1 METYPLGGQI
11 AQSGQG
17 SNPLVRGVK
26 DAEVLKVV
34 ATVTD
39 EQFAARALVRDW
51 ARNATSGPGGTAAIR
66 DVEQGKTDAWRPVF
80 SRLAELGIFGVAIPE
95 ESGGA
100 GGSIE
105 DLCAMVEEAAKA
117 LVPGPVAT
125 TALATLVVSDPDLLG
140 ALASGERFAGLAL
153 EGEIEF
159 DGATSKASGTLP
171 FALGVAE
178 GAVLLAP
185 ADGKWLLIDTGGAGV
200 QIEPLAASD
209 FSRPLA
215 RVVLNSATAT
225 VVSDTRA
232 RVEEL
237 AATVLAAE
245 AAGITRWSL
254 ETAVDYAKVREQFG
268 KPIGSFQAIKHICAE
283 MLCRAEQAE
292 VAAADAARA
301 AAEGD
306 ESQFS
311 IAAALAA
318 STGIAAVKANVKDC
332 IQVLGGIGCTWEH
345 DAHLYLR
352 RAHAIGRF
360 LGGAETWLR
369 RITALTQAGVRRRLE
384 IDLTEVEDRRAE
396 IAAAVAQIAE
406 LPEEKRQA
414 ALAEAGLQAPH
425 WPAPYG
431 RGAGPAEQLL
441 IDQELTAAGVA
452 RPDLVIGWWA
462 APTIL
467 EHGTPEQ
474 VERFVP
480 GTTRGEF
487 LWCQLFSE
495 PGAGSDL
502 ASLRTKAVRTE
513 GGWNLTGQKVW
524 TSAAHKAKW
533 GVCLAR
539 TDPDAPKHKGITY
552 FLVEMSS
559 PGIEIRPLRE
569 ITGDSLFN
577 EVFLDN
583 VFVPDELVVG
593 EVNDGWRL
601 ARTTLANE
609 RVAMANGTALGNP
622 MEELLELLAELDLDA
637 AQQDRLGRLIV
648 TAQTGALLD
657 QRIAQLAVGGQDP
670 GAQSSVRKLIGV
682 RYRQALAEF
691 TMDVSEGGGLVDR
704 RADGDRAVFD
714 FLNTRCLTIAGGT
727 EQILLTVAAER
738 LLGLPR

>member
-1 METYPLGGQI
+1 M
-11 AQSGQG
+11 
-17 SNPLVRGVK
+17 
-26 DAEVLKVV
+26 V

-51 ARNATSGPGGTAAIR
+51 ARNSTSGPGGTAAIR
-66 DVEQGKTDAWRPVF
+66 DVEQGKSDAWRPVF

-95 ESGGA
+95 EFGGA
-100 GGSIE
+100 DGSIE

-125 TALATLVVSDPDLLG
+125 TALATLVVSDPELLG

-159 DGATSKASGTLP
+159 DDATSEASGTVA
-171 FALGVAE
+171 FALGVAD

-185 ADGKWLLIDTGGAGV
+185 AGEKWLLIDTDAEGV
-200 QIEPLAASD
+200 RIEPLRASD

-215 RVVLNSATAT
+215 KVALTSAPAT
-225 VVSDTRA
+225 VVSDTRE

-360 LGGAETWLR
+360 LGGGETWLR
-369 RITALTQAGVRRRLE
+369 RITALTQEGVRRRLG
-384 IDLTEVEDRRAE
+384 IDLTEVEDQRQE
-396 IAAAVAQIAE
+396 IAAAVAQIAG

-441 IDQELTAAGVA
+441 IDQELAAAGVV

-502 ASLRTKAVRTE
+502 ASLRTKAVRTD
-513 GGWNLTGQKVW
+513 GGWHLTGQKVW

-622 MEELLELLAELDLDA
+622 MEELLEVLAELDLDA
-637 AQQDRLGRLIV
+637 AEQDRLGRLIV

-682 RYRQALAEF
+682 RYRQALAEY
-691 TMDVSEGGGLVDR
+691 TMDVSEGGGLVHNQ
-704 RADGDRAVFD
+704 AVFD

>member
-1 METYPLGGQI
+1 M
-11 AQSGQG
+11 
-17 SNPLVRGVK
+17 
-26 DAEVLKVV
+26 V

-66 DVEQGKTDAWRPVF
+66 EVEQGKPDAWRPVF

-125 TALATLVVSDPDLLG
+125 TALATLVVTDPELLE
-140 ALASGERFAGLAL
+140 ALAAGERFAGLAL
-153 EGEIEF
+153 EGDVRL
-159 DGATSKASGTLP
+159 DGATSTASGALP
-171 FALGVAE
+171 FALGASNTVRD
-178 GAVLLAP
+178 GVLLAP
-185 ADGKWLLIDTGGAGV
+185 AGGKWLLIDAAGEGV
-200 QIEPLAASD
+200 RVEPLQATD

-215 RVVLNSATAT
+215 RVVLSSAPAT
-225 VVSDTRA
+225 VLSETGT

-245 AAGITRWSL
+245 AAGITRWAL

-268 KPIGSFQAIKHICAE
+268 KPIGSFQAIKHLCAE

-292 VAAADAARA
+292 VAASDAARA
-301 AAEGD
+301 AADGD
-306 ESQFS
+306 ASQFS

-318 STGIAAVKANVKDC
+318 STCIATVKANVKDC

-360 LGGAETWLR
+360 LGGPERWQR
-369 RITALTQAGVRRRLE
+369 RITALTQDGVRRQLGL
-384 IDLTEVEDRRAE
+384 DLSDLDEVEGRRAE
-396 IAAAVAQIAE
+396 IAAAVAEIAE
-406 LPEEKRQA
+406 LPAEKRQVG
-414 ALAEAGLQAPH
+414 LAEAGLQAPH
-425 WPAPYG
+425 WPKPYG
-431 RGAGPAEQLL
+431 RAASPAEQLL
-441 IDQELTAAGVA
+441 IDQELAAAGVE

-474 VERFVP
+474 IEQFVP
-480 GTTRGEF
+480 GTLRGEF

-502 ASLRTKAVRTE
+502 ASLRTKAVRGD
-513 GGWNLTGQKVW
+513 GGWLLTGQKVW
-524 TSAAHKAKW
+524 TSAAHKARW

-552 FLVEMSS
+552 FLVDMKS
-559 PGIEIRPLRE
+559 PGIDIRPLRE

-583 VFVPDELVVG
+583 VFVPDEMVVG

-622 MEELLELLAELDLDA
+622 MEELLTLLAARELDVA
-637 AQQDRLGRLIV
+637 EQDRLARLIIL
-648 TAQTGALLD
+648 AQTGALLD

-691 TMDVSEGGGLVDR
+691 TMDAAEGGGLVDR

>member
-1 METYPLGGQI
+1 
-11 AQSGQG
+11 
-17 SNPLVRGVK
+17 
-26 DAEVLKVV
+26 VV
-34 ATVTD
+34 TTVTN
-39 EQFAARALVRDW
+39 EQFAARELVRDW
-51 ARNATSGPGGTAAIR
+51 ARKGGTTAIR
-66 DVEQGKTDAWRPVF
+66 EIEQGKTDAWRPVF
-80 SRLAELGIFGVAIPE
+80 ASLAELGLFGVAVPE
-95 ESGGA
+95 DCGGA

-105 DLCAMVEEAAKA
+105 DLCAMVEEAAMA

-125 TALATLVVSDPDLLG
+125 TALAALVISDPELLA
-140 ALASGERFAGLAL
+140 ALASGERFAGVAL
-153 EGEIEF
+153 EGDVEF
-159 DGATSKASGTLP
+159 DSDTSRASGAVGL
-171 FALGVAE
+171 ALGAAD
-178 GAVLLAP
+178 GGVLLLP
-185 ADGKWLLIDTGGAGV
+185 ADGKWLLVDTDGDGV
-200 QIEPLAASD
+200 LVEPLRATD

-215 RVVLNSATAT
+215 RVVLTSAPASPL
-225 VVSDTRA
+225 VLSPE
-232 RVEEL
+232 RVENL
-237 AATVLAAE
+237 TATVLAAE
-245 AAGITRWSL
+245 AAGLTRWSL
-254 ETAVDYAKVREQFG
+254 DTAVAYAKVREQFG
-268 KPIGSFQAIKHICAE
+268 KPIGSFQAVKHLCAE
-283 MLCRAEQAE
+283 MLCRAEQAQ

-301 AAEGD
+301 AGD
-306 ESQFS
+306 CDDRQFA

-318 STGIAAVKANVKDC
+318 SVGIAAAKANVKDC

-352 RAHAIGRF
+352 RAHSIGCF
-360 LGGAETWLR
+360 LGGPERWLR
-369 RITALTQAGVRRRLE
+369 RITALTQDGVRRRL
-384 IDLTEVEDRRAE
+384 DLDLSDLKEVRDQRPE
-396 IAAAVAQIAE
+396 IAAAVAEVAA
-406 LPEEKRQA
+406 LPEEKRQV

-425 WPAPYG
+425 WPAPHG
-431 RGAGPAEQLL
+431 RGASPAEQLL
-441 IDQELTAAGVA
+441 IDQEMSAAGVV

-467 EHGTPEQ
+467 EHGTREQ
-474 VERFVP
+474 VQRFVP
-480 GTTRGEF
+480 ATLRGEF

-502 ASLRTKAVRTE
+502 ASLRTKAVRGD
-513 GGWNLTGQKVW
+513 GGWLLTGQKVW
-524 TSAAHKAKW
+524 TSAAHKARW

-552 FLVEMSS
+552 FLVDMKS

-577 EVFLDN
+577 EVFLDS
-583 VFVPDELVVG
+583 VFVPDEMVVG
-593 EVNDGWRL
+593 TVNDGWRL

-609 RVAMANGTALGNP
+609 RIAMATGTALGNP
-622 MEELLELLAELDLDA
+622 MEKLLKVLAEMDLDV
-637 AQQDRLGRLIV
+637 AQQDRLGRLIA

-691 TMDVSEGGGLVDR
+691 TMDVSEGGGLVQN
-704 RADGDRAVFD
+704 RAVFD

>member
-1 METYPLGGQI
+1 M
-11 AQSGQG
+11 
-17 SNPLVRGVK
+17 
-26 DAEVLKVV
+26 V

-39 EQFAARALVRDW
+39 EQLAARTLVRDW
-51 ARNATSGPGGTAAIR
+51 ARNPASGPGGTAATR
-66 DVEQGKTDAWRPVF
+66 EVEQGNADAWRPAF
-80 SRLAELGIFGVAIPE
+80 AGLADLGLFGVAIPE
-95 ESGGA
+95 DRGGA

-117 LVPGPVAT
+117 LVAGPVAT
-125 TALATLVVSDPDLLG
+125 TALATLVVDDPELLA
-140 ALASGERFAGLAL
+140 ALASGQRFAGVAL
-153 EGEIEF
+153 EGDVRF
-159 DGATSKASGTLP
+159 DGETSRATGTLP
-171 FALGVAE
+171 WVLGAAE
-178 GAVLLAP
+178 GGVLILP
-185 ADGKWLLIDTGGAGV
+185 AGGKSLLVDTGSDGV
-200 QIEPLAASD
+200 RIETLEAAD

-215 RVVLNSATAT
+215 RVVLTSAPAT
-225 VVSDTRA
+225 VIADSGQ

-245 AAGITRWSL
+245 AAGVTRWSL
-254 ETAVDYAKVREQFG
+254 DTAVAYAKVREQFG
-268 KPIGSFQAIKHICAE
+268 KPIGSFQAVKHLCAE
-283 MLCRAEQAE
+283 MLCRAEQAD

-301 AAEGD
+301 AAGPD
-306 ESQFS
+306 ADQFS

-318 STGIAAVKANVKDC
+318 SIGIAAAKANVKDC
-332 IQVLGGIGCTWEH
+332 IQVLGGIGCTFEH

-352 RAHAIGRF
+352 RAHGIGRF
-360 LGGAETWLR
+360 LGGLQGGSERWLR
-369 RITALTQAGVRRRLE
+369 RVTALTQAGVRRRLG
-384 IDLTEVEDRRAE
+384 IDLSQVEGLRPQ
-396 IAAAVAQIAE
+396 IAAAVADVAA
-406 LPEEKRQA
+406 LPEEKRQV
-414 ALAEAGLQAPH
+414 ALADAGLLAPH

-431 RGAGPAEQLL
+431 RGASAAEQLL
-441 IDQELTAAGVA
+441 IDREMSAAGVV

-480 GTTRGEF
+480 ATLRGEF

-502 ASLRTKAVRTE
+502 ASLRTKAVRGD
-513 GGWNLTGQKVW
+513 GGWLLTGQKVW
-524 TSAAHKAKW
+524 TSAAHKARW

-539 TDPDAPKHKGITY
+539 TDPEAPKHKGITY
-552 FLVEMSS
+552 FLVDMRS

-583 VFVPDELVVG
+583 VFVPDEMVVG
-593 EVNDGWRL
+593 TVNDGWRL

-609 RVAMANGTALGNP
+609 RIAMAAGTALGNP
-622 MEELLELLAELDLDA
+622 MEELLKVLAQLDLDV
-637 AQQDRLGRLIV
+637 AQQDRLGRLIA

-682 RYRQALAEF
+682 RYRQALAEYM
-691 TMDVSEGGGLVDR
+691 MDVSEGGGLVVN
-704 RADGDRAVFD
+704 RAVFD